1 MLCQPRPGR
10 KIGFAI
16 GCRINTDRQTHQGG
30 VPHVGD
36 TGQALDDSFVHCCQ
50 DDLNAYSVLQGVPT
64 AEKKASVANDE
75 FSSALCLASAL

>member
-1 MLCQPRPGR
+1 
-10 KIGFAI
+10 
-16 GCRINTDRQTHQGG
+16 